1 MTARG
6 DSITMV
12 FTVGKKV
19 IVAETKSFKAPRILY
34 LRNLSEVNFIGFIL
48 WKLAYVRN
56 NWVYNNIY

>member
-1 MTARG
+1 MTARE

-19 IVAETKSFKAPRILY
+19 IVARILY

-56 NWVYNNIY
+56 NWV